1 MTNYTTISNSE
12 VDQDSPVTQTLM
24 SALRDNPI
32 AITEGSAGAPKIQTN
47 AIADNAVTENKIANY
62 VVTTNKIANNAVT
75 TNKIVN
81 NAVTENKIANYVV
94 TTNKIANT
102 AVTLSKL
109 NRAQRSF
116 SGSINPSTSTGFA
129 LADNY
134 AFSPIFT
141 ASSDQVTL
149 SFRAG
154 DDGYTIQNS
163 SASARTYSLYWWYLS
178 A

>member
-62 VVTTNKIANNAVT
+62 VVTTNKIAN
-75 TNKIVN
+75 
-81 NAVTENKIANYVV
+81 
-94 TTNKIANT
+94 T

-116 SGSINPSTSTGFA
+116 SGSINPSTTRDFA

>member
-1 MTNYTTISNSE
+1 MTTYTTIPNSE

-47 AIADNAVTENKIANY
+47 AISDNAVTEG
-62 VVTTNKIANNAVT
+62 
-75 TNKIVN
+75 
-81 NAVTENKIANYVV
+81 
-94 TTNKIANT
+94 KIANT

-116 SGSINPSTSTGFA
+116 SGSINASTSIDFA

-134 AFSPIFT
+134 AFTPNFT
-141 ASSDQVTL
+141 ASSDQVTI

-163 SASARTYSLYWWYLS
+163 SASQQTYALYWWYLS

>member
-47 AIADNAVTENKIANY
+47 AIAD
-62 VVTTNKIANNAVT
+62 
-75 TNKIVN
+75 